1 MTNTVAVV
9 DEQEIADELLI
20 AVIAAHRHLV
30 KAVLENGKLV
40 REVVRVKNEIRREA
54 RCEKTR
60 RKARR

>member
-20 AVIAAHRHLV
+20 AVIVAHRHLV

-40 REVVRVKNEIRREA
+40 RQVVRVKNEITKEA

>member
-1 MTNTVAVV
+1 MQETVAVV
-9 DEQEIADELLI
+9 DGQEITDEL
-20 AVIAAHRHLV
+20 VIAAIEAHRHLV